1 MIMEKLRIGNRN
13 LIKDINR
20 ALVIEY
26 IRVNGP
32 ISRTD
37 VSKKVK
43 LSLST
48 VTNIVEDLI
57 SNNLVYEVGTA
68 TSTGG
73 RRPIL
78 LELND
83 NFGYT
88 FGIKIEEKQVIIA
101 LTNLKA
107 TILLKKHYSFIKGSS
122 PDVVLD
128 TIQHGIE
135 EILLEFGITNEYI
148 LGIGLASSGL
158 ISGKEGKV
166 LRSTLLN
173 WEDVDLCEQLRERY
187 HVPIFID
194 NDVNAYTLA
203 EYWLGIGRLH
213 GNFICLSVGAGI
225 GTGIVI
231 NNQLYYGEHGGAGEF
246 GHIIVNIDGYKCHCG
261 QNGCLE
267 MYASEPFLAIEGN
280 YLKSQYSNTLL
291 DEDFSFSE
299 VYQAATKR
307 DDLAIELL
315 RRLGKNIGVGMVS
328 AINSFNPSM
337 VVLVGEGMIAKDFF
351 LPYALKLADQNF
363 FSNANCKTE
372 IKLSK
377 LGDDAWVQG
386 AALLAINQLFQVPLY
401 EESELLIK

>member
-1 MIMEKLRIGNRN
+1 MDKLRIGNRD

-48 VTNIVEDLI
+48 VSNIVDDLI
-57 SNNLVYEVGTA
+57 SNNLVYEVGTT

-78 LELND
+78 LELNQ

-88 FGIKIEEKQVIIA
+88 VGIKIEEKQVIIA
-101 LTNLKA
+101 LTNLKS
-107 TILLKKHYSFIKGSS
+107 TILLKKHFAFLRGSE
-122 PDVVLD
+122 PEIAMNL
-128 TIQHGIE
+128 IHHGIKDVITE
-135 EILLEFGITNEYI
+135 YGIANEDI
-148 LGIGLASSGL
+148 LGIGIASSGL
-158 ISGKEGKV
+158 VSGKDGKIV
-166 LRSTLLN
+166 RSTLLN
-173 WEDVDLCEQLRERY
+173 WENVNVCEQLKKY
-187 HVPIFID
+187 YQVPIFID

-203 EYWLGIGRLH
+203 EFWLGIGRTH
-213 GNFICLSVGAGI
+213 KNFICLSVGAGI

-246 GHIIVNIDGYKCHCG
+246 GHIIVNIDGYQCHCG
-261 QNGCLE
+261 QQGCLE
-267 MYASEPFLAIEGN
+267 MYASEPYLNIEGI
-280 YLKSQYSNTLL
+280 YLKPHYPDTVLDDDYSFPRVHDAAAKG
-291 DEDFSFSE
+291 DE
-299 VYQAATKR
+299 
-307 DDLAIELL
+307 LAIELL
-315 RRLGKNIGVGMVS
+315 KRIGKNIGVGMVS

-337 VVLVGEGMIAKDFF
+337 VVLVGEGMIAKDYF
-351 LPYALKLADQNF
+351 LPYALKMANQNF
-363 FSNANCKTE
+363 FSNANCKTK
-372 IKLSK
+372 ISLSE
-377 LGDDAWVQG
+377 LGNDAWVQG

-401 EESELLIK
+401 EQSELLIK

>member
-1 MIMEKLRIGNRN
+1 MDKLRIGNRN

-20 ALVIEY
+20 ALVIEN

-57 SNNLVYEVGTA
+57 THNLVYEVGTA

-88 FGIKIEEKQVIIA
+88 FGIKIEERQVIIA

-122 PDVVLD
+122 PEVVLNM
-128 TIQHGIE
+128 IQQGIE
-135 EILLEFGITNEYI
+135 EILFQFEITNEYI

-158 ISGKEGKV
+158 ISRKNGKV

-173 WEDVDLCEQLRERY
+173 WEDINLCAQLRERFN
-187 HVPIFID
+187 VPIFID

-203 EYWLGIGRLH
+203 EYCLGIGRLH
-213 GNFICLSVGAGI
+213 KNFICLSVGAGI

-280 YLKSQYSNTLL
+280 YLKAQYATTLL
-291 DEDFSFSE
+291 DEDFSFSK
-299 VYQAATKR
+299 VYEAATKR

-315 RRLGKNIGVGMVS
+315 KRLGKNIGVGMVS

-363 FSNANCKTE
+363 FSNANCKTQ